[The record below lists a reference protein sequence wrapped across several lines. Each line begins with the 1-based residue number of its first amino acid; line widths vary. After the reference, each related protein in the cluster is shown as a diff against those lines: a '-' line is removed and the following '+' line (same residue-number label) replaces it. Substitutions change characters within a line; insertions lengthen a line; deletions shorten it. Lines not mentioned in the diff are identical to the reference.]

1 MQRPC
6 VNKRSLISTLVVAA
20 AACGAGAA
28 HAQAAGDVM
37 VQIGWDKIMPKVKS
51 GDLSQPS
58 LPGTKIDI
66 RSASALFATLTY
78 MVTGDISVEVLGG
91 APYKHDVVG
100 AGAASGLGKIGTVH
114 QIAPTLLLQ
123 YRFLPADAPWRPYV
137 GAGPTFA
144 KFYDAKGSAV
154 LTQVTNPGGPP
165 TRISTDSAWGGT
177 LQAGANYKFDKHW
190 FVDASILK
198 TFISTKATL
207 STGQSA
213 SARLDPVAI
222 NASVGY
228 TF

>member
-1 MQRPC
+1 MK
-6 VNKRSLISTLVVAA
+6 KRSIASVFLAGA
-20 AACGAGAA
+20 AACGAGVA
-28 HAQAAGDVM
+28 HAQVAGDVM
-37 VQIGWDKIMPKVKS
+37 VQAGWDKIMPKVKS
-51 GDLSQPS
+51 GDLSPS
-58 LPGTKIDI
+58 PVPNTKIDLK
-66 RSASALFATLTY
+66 SASALFLTATY
-78 MVTGDISVEVLGG
+78 MITNDISIEVLGG
-91 APYKHDVVG
+91 APYKHDVIG
-100 AGAASGLGKIGTVH
+100 AGSASGLGKIGSVH

-123 YRFLPADAPWRPYV
+123 YRFLPADAPLRPYL

-144 KFYDAKGSAV
+144 MFYDAKGSAV
-154 LTQVTNPGGPP
+154 LTAVTDPGGPP
-165 TRISTDSAWGGT
+165 TTISTKNSWGGT